1 MGNKNTG
8 KKYNE
13 DFKKMIVDLYNS
25 GSSAKDLSSE
35 YGVSEVTIYAW
46 IKKFSPIKTE
56 DGDTVTADEIAKMKK
71 QMLKLQEE
79 NDIFKKGYGH
89 IREEVTL
96 AELTTVIDA
105 HKDDHSVKQM
115 CDVLGVS
122 KSTYY
127 QTKKH
132 VESNR
137 DRENREITERIKD
150 IHAESKQRYGAH
162 KIYESLKK
170 EGYNVSIKRVQRLMK
185 KAGIRSIIV
194 KKFRPTPSKETVIE
208 RDNILKQD
216 FNTTN
221 INQKWVGDITYIN
234 TLRDGWCYLASVM
247 DLHTKKIIG
256 YAFSRSMTTELVLKA
271 LDNAYI
277 TQQPNDG
284 VVFHSDLG
292 SQYTSED
299 FRQRIQSYGMDH
311 SFSRKG
317 CPYDNACIE
326 SFHAILKKEEVN
338 HVRYLDFNS
347 ANIELFKYIE
357 GWYNRKRIH
366 GSIAYKTPQELE
378 NELNVHVAA

>member
-35 YGVSEVTIYAW
+35 YGVSEVTIYSW
-46 IKKFSPIKTE
+46 IKKFSPIQTE

-96 AELTTVIDA
+96 AEITTVIDA

-137 DRENREITERIKD
+137 DRENREITERIKE
-150 IHAESKQRYGAH
+150 IHVESKQRYGAH
-162 KIYESLKK
+162 KIYESLK
-170 EGYNVSIKRVQRLMK
+170 VQRLMK

-247 DLHTKKIIG
+247 NLHTKKIIG